1 MVEVRRPDAH
11 PKDRTTRGKAAQIL
25 SKITKD
31 TISKMIRREI
41 KEFRE
46 RSKILWDVGC
56 QFAGFHAHER
66 NGKAHYRQDV
76 RRRFFHAEMTARLS
90 FNTACE
96 LGFRGS
102 LDEWERLMGAVA
114 RR

>member
-11 PKDRTTRGKAAQIL
+11 PQDRTTRGKAAQIL

-46 RSKILWDVGC
+46 RFKILWDVRC
-56 QFAGFHAHER
+56 QFG
-66 NGKAHYRQDV
+66 
-76 RRRFFHAEMTARLS
+76 
-90 FNTACE
+90 
-96 LGFRGS
+96 GFR
-102 LDEWERLMGAVA
+102 A
-114 RR
+114 RCRA